1 MGSEHQRLANHPMF
15 AGVTEAAL
23 TKIIPSPQ
31 SKTVRNG
38 QTVFERDDTS
48 CSVYLVHS
56 GSLVAVFLDSTGREL
71 TFGRIPAGAYFGELS
86 AIDGQRRSLTVY
98 GVEDTEVSILPQDI
112 FLSAIEALPEVRQR
126 VMQKLASLVRGLTD
140 RSYQQTAM
148 SVDSRLRTYLVQLAL
163 QNNAMRD
170 GAIIEGVPTHAE
182 IANTIGANRE
192 AVSRAVSKLKKAKVI
207 DAGRQ
212 RIQVLQA
219 DILIDGGV

>member
-1 MGSEHQRLANHPMF
+1 MGSEHQKLANHPFF
-15 AGVTEAAL
+15 AGVTEADISA
-23 TKIIPSPQ
+23 IVRPPQ
-31 SKTVRNG
+31 TKTVRNG

-56 GSLVAVFLDSTGREL
+56 GSLVAVFLDSGGREL

-98 GVEDTEVSILPQDI
+98 GVEDTELSILSQDA
-112 FLSAIEALPEVRQR
+112 FLSLVEALPQVRQR
-126 VMQKLASLVRGLTD
+126 VMQKLASLVRVLTD

-170 GAIIEGVPTHAE
+170 GAVIYGVPTHAE

-212 RIQVLQA
+212 RIQILQA
-219 DILIDGGV
+219 DVLIDGDT